1 MAPIKTRPNENQKE
15 TAPLLTVSAVTSG
28 EKQVLYSAFTHG
40 KKKNPATLRTARL
53 VLLAAA
59 FGFLAAVCAIRLFPM

>member
-1 MAPIKTRPNENQKE
+1 MAPIKNRPNENQKKN
-15 TAPLLTVSAVTSG
+15 TPLLTVSAVTAG
-28 EKQVLYSAFTHG
+28 EKQVLYSAFNHG
-40 KKKNPATLRTARL
+40 RKKNPATFRTARL